1 MRTFAELLT
10 QYTARTGITDAELAR
25 AVGVQRQTIFRWKEG
40 LVARPRSAEDVLHC
54 ASKLRLTP
62 QERDDLLIAAGF
74 PPVGHNQQDE
84 LSRAE
89 PAQFTNAT
97 AAPPQS
103 APLEASVAVP
113 VTAVQRNRR
122 NRLPRY
128 LALMGG
134 GVLLAILLVLAL
146 VWFGRPQYPQARPG
160 ETLIA
165 IGQFANY
172 TGGAQGYNVAGRV
185 REALEREMTA
195 DRLSAVRVA
204 SWPEVIQDA
213 TAAQDAARRSG
224 AALIIWGEYD
234 SGRVVARLT
243 TSKSNVEPDKLRVEK
258 LAASPVDLPA
268 IINSDLPEEIRYVA
282 LLTLGQ
288 LYVDQGDLTR
298 GRAILEQAADRPPAD
313 TTALA
318 GLFFL
323 LGYANQQSEP
333 ADLDAAIDYY
343 GRVLALRPD
352 NVAAHNNRSLA
363 YLRRNGPGDLTG
375 AVADLTEVATAQP
388 EDVASFINRAAAYLR
403 LGGAENLARAIADC
417 DRAIVLAPDWPEAI
431 FNCGVAHVR
440 QANRPAWQADFARLL
455 TLAPNHP
462 GLQEALCWPYTLDE
476 DPLTA
481 LPYCDKAIAF
491 TPDGPAHDS
500 RGIVYAQLGRLTEA
514 TADRARRGAG
524 GGAERP
530 AGVPGQARPTRAG
543 IGGDCACDRAGRS
556 AGRYRGVGR
565 RTGRRRRRSA

>member
-10 QYTARTGITDAELAR
+10 QYTARTGVTDAELAR

-62 QERDDLLIAAGF
+62 QERDELLMAAGF
-74 PPVGHNQQDE
+74 PPVGHVQQDA
-84 LSRAE
+84 LHRTE
-89 PAQFTNAT
+89 PTPSSNVT
-97 AAPPQS
+97 PTPPQTTL
-103 APLEASVAVP
+103 LEASVAVQ
-113 VTAVQRNRR
+113 VTSASRDRR

-128 LALMGG
+128 LALIAAGA
-134 GVLLAILLVLAL
+134 LLAIVLTLAL
-146 VWFGRPQYPQARPG
+146 VWFRRLHYPQARPG
-160 ETLIA
+160 ETLVA
-165 IGQFANY
+165 VGQFANY

-185 REALEREMTA
+185 REALERELTA

-204 SWPEVIQDA
+204 SWPDVIQDA
-213 TAAQDAARRSG
+213 AAAQAATRRSG
-224 AALIIWGEYD
+224 AKLIIWGEYD

-243 TSKSNVEPDKLRVEK
+243 TAKPDADSNELRVEK
-258 LAASPVDLPA
+258 LIASPGDLPT
-268 IINSDLPEEIRYVA
+268 IINGDLPEGIRYLA

-288 LYVDQGDLTR
+288 LYIDQGDLAR
-298 GRAILEQAADRPPAD
+298 GRVILEQAADRPPSD

-318 GLFFL
+318 GLYFL
-323 LGYANQQSEP
+323 LGYASQQSEP
-333 ADLDAAIDYY
+333 ADLDASIDYY

-363 YLRRNGPGDLTG
+363 YLRRGGPDDLTG

-417 DRAIVLAPDWPEAI
+417 ERAIALAPDWPEAL

-440 QANRPAWQADFARLL
+440 LANRPAWQADFARLQ

-462 GLQEALCWPYTLDE
+462 GLQEALCWAYTLDE
-476 DPLTA
+476 EPETA
-481 LPYCDKAIAF
+481 LPYCDRAIALA
-491 TPDGPAHDS
+491 PDGPGRDS
-500 RGIVYAQLGRLTEA
+500 RAIVYAQLGRLTEA
-514 TADRARRGAG
+514 IADLEEYSASLRQKDPARYDRETARYQTWLTAL
-524 GGAERP
+524 
-530 AGVPGQARPTRAG
+530 RAG
-543 IGGDCACDRAGRS
+543 QNPFDR
-556 AGRYRGVGR
+556 VTLEQLR
-565 RTGRRRRRSA
+565 REP